1 MKKSN
6 IKILLTGL
14 VVVLTLTSKAQW
26 EGPKYGEDSI
36 ACITNISL
44 YREAFRLQNYAEAYG
59 YWKKTKENCPMSTK
73 NIFTN
78 GPIILDYM
86 IKKEKDSLK
95 KAAYIQELFD
105 LYELRIKCYPSD
117 EAYALGQIAVNTMQ
131 YRAYEWEKAY
141 ETFNKAIELGKT
153 ETSPQVLDVFFIT
166 AERYMNNKGLTS
178 EVTIDA
184 YDKIT
189 DVLDSK
195 LDESEIA
202 FEKAMRK
209 IYDLQEKLDSGQV
222 SKDEYDA
229 LYEDCK
235 VDSAKAA
242 KTFDLYQ
249 RVAKNMDIRFSKYAK
264 CDDLITIYEKKLA
277 QSKDERTLQQII
289 KFFVKENCTDNEI
302 YDNAVEELHK
312 IKPTAR
318 TALAMA
324 TISCYKRKNYS
335 EAVDY
340 CKEALPLFEKESDKI
355 RTYYILVESYKQLGQ
370 YTAARENA
378 YNILR
383 LNPSE
388 AFAYVVIGDLYYGSG
403 SACGSIELPTA
414 IYWVAADKYSKAMSM
429 TVNQQDDERKQRI
442 YKEAQ
447 TKLSTVSRYFPK
459 IETYFQLGLQ
469 KGQSY
474 RVECWIGET
483 TTVR

>member
-1 MKKSN
+1 
-6 IKILLTGL
+6 
-14 VVVLTLTSKAQW
+14 
-26 EGPKYGEDSI
+26 
-36 ACITNISL
+36 
-44 YREAFRLQNYAEAYG
+44 
-59 YWKKTKENCPMSTK
+59 MSTK

-242 KTFDLYQ
+242 RTFDLYQ

-324 TISCYKRKNYS
+324 TISCYKRKI
-335 EAVDY
+335 
-340 CKEALPLFEKESDKI
+340 I
-355 RTYYILVESYKQLGQ
+355 R
-370 YTAARENA
+370 
-378 YNILR
+378 
-383 LNPSE
+383 
-388 AFAYVVIGDLYYGSG
+388 
-403 SACGSIELPTA
+403 
-414 IYWVAADKYSKAMSM
+414 
-429 TVNQQDDERKQRI
+429 
-442 YKEAQ
+442 
-447 TKLSTVSRYFPK
+447 KL
-459 IETYFQLGLQ
+459 
-469 KGQSY
+469 
-474 RVECWIGET
+474 
-483 TTVR
+483 